1 MCDLCWCFAL
11 GYVNGKI
18 YIQIYL
24 SILRER
30 PLAVWCSYLMYKR
43 RAAEEDHTRLAALST
58 GKTHF
63 WYEDNSH
70 IEALVHCALLPMTGQ
85 FQDQVPDYVINIKY
99 VLEGILIP
107 IIGSIGV
114 WGNLCK
120 SRIRSMLL
128 CVHCVGKIV
137 V

>member
-1 MCDLCWCFAL
+1 MWMVKFISRFIYQFEEQDLWQCGVAIWCIK
-11 GYVNGKI
+11 GG
-18 YIQIYL
+18 QQ
-24 SILRER
+24 
-30 PLAVWCSYLMYKR
+30 R
-43 RAAEEDHTRLAALST
+43 RTTPDWLHCLEGRHTSDM
-58 GKTHF
+58 KTTLTLKLQ
-63 WYEDNSH
+63 WN
-70 IEALVHCALLPMTGQ
+70 CALLPMTGQ